1 MDQNKFLEVIFEAAV
16 ENGVNLF
23 FNNTKKLLKKK
34 VINKNKTLIIENF
47 NTSFKKGTVYF
58 EALCTSFN

>member
-23 FNNTKKLLKKK
+23 L
-34 VINKNKTLIIENF
+34 VIQK
-47 NTSFKKGTVYF
+47 S
-58 EALCTSFN
+58 C

>member
-23 FNNTKKLLKKK
+23 FSNTKKLLKKK
-34 VINKNKTLIIENF
+34 VINRRL
-47 NTSFKKGTVYF
+47 
-58 EALCTSFN
+58 